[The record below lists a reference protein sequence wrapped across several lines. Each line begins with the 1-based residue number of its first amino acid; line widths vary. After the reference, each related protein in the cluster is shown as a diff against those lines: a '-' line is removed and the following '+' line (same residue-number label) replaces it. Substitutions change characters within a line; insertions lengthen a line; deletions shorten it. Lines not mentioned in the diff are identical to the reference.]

1 MKKIIRLFILSVITT
16 ITLLSVYAN
25 TAKTEHHIYA
35 ANRDAGK
42 YVALTF
48 DDGPHPKYTPE
59 ILDILKEN
67 DAKAT
72 FFVIGKNAKNYPEL
86 ILREKEEGHEIGN
99 HTYSHPDMKGISV
112 DKAVEEI
119 MLTQE
124 TISEITGVR
133 PVLFRAP
140 GGVFSNELVLMLE
153 NIECKPVL
161 WSWKQ
166 DTKDWSLPS
175 VKTVVN
181 TVLNNINDGDIILFH
196 DYNMKGSP
204 TPEALKIILPKLKE
218 MGYNFVTVSE
228 LIELNNQDK

>member
-1 MKKIIRLFILSVITT
+1 MKKIIKIIILSAIIN

-25 TAKTEHHIYA
+25 TASSEHHIYA

-119 MLTQE
+119 MLTQD
-124 TISEITGVR
+124 TISEITGIR
-133 PVLFRAP
+133 PTLFRSP
-140 GGVFSNELVLMLE
+140 GGIFSDELVLMLE
-153 NIECKPVL
+153 SIECKPVL
-161 WSWKQ
+161 WSWRQ
-166 DTKDWSLPS
+166 DTRDWSLPS

-228 LIELNNQDK
+228 LIELNNEDK